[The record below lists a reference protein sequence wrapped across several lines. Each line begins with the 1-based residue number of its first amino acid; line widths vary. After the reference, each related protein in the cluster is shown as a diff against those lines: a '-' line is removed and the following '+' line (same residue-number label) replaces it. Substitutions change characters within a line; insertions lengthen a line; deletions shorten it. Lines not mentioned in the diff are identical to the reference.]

1 MVKIKKG
8 GYILAALFLVACEN
22 PTAINGKNFHAAI
35 ASHLEHT
42 GELCL
47 PYMAFPVE
55 VSSRPSRS
63 QHDLLQN
70 MSALETVGL
79 VRSATVAVAVDAV
92 SGLPVQHRRYTLSET
107 AQPFLQE
114 KNAQQVLC
122 WGHKKLNAIE
132 RWTANAEDHAPWESQ
147 PPSASVGYTYTVD
160 NMAPW
165 AEDIDMRRAFPFIKQ
180 TLINQD
186 RVQTIRLQRTDTA
199 WVVKN

>member
-1 MVKIKKG
+1 MQKG
-8 GYILAALFLVACEN
+8 GTILAALFLVACEN

-55 VSSRPSRS
+55 VSFPSPRP
-63 QHDLLQN
+63 HHN
-70 MSALETVGL
+70 MPEIISALEAVGL
-79 VRSATVAVAVDAV
+79 VKRTQLTVAVDAV
-92 SGLPVQHRRYTLSET
+92 SGRPIMHNRYTLSAA
-107 AQPFLQE
+107 AQPFVRE

-122 WGHKKLNAIE
+122 WGQQKLHAIV
-132 RWTANAEDHAPWESQ
+132 RWTANAWDPAPWEDQ
-147 PPSASVGYTYTVD
+147 PSSASVGYTYTVT
-160 NMAPW
+160 NMAAW
-165 AEDIDMRRAFPFIKQ
+165 AENIDMRKAFPLIKQ